1 MQFSK
6 QTKRT
11 EQKPT
16 CSPGPGAYEVKIPQ
30 SHPGVVS
37 FDKMVIGDRN
47 DPLKCPDGPLPME
60 SPPPR
65 ETKQKA
71 ATSNANANDRKFSWA
86 TEKIH
91 SLSSQL
97 DAAST
102 KLKVRG
108 ETKRSIGT
116 SLPTS
121 TFTSGS

>member
-6 QTKRT
+6 QTKRS

-60 SPPPR
+60 SPPAR
-65 ETKQKA
+65 ETQQKA
-71 ATSNANANDRKFSWA
+71 AASNANDRKFSWA

-91 SLSSQL
+91 SLKLQL
-97 DAAST
+97 DAASA

-108 ETKRSIGT
+108 ETRRSIGT
-116 SLPTS
+116 ILLTS
-121 TFTSGS
+121 PF